1 MSDLWTKCMAAW
13 VVAFAVAASAAL
25 AQQASEE
32 ADDPQPSPAAA
43 DADEDADLEG
53 EQADQEAEEE
63 ADQDEPDPQAGEEE
77 PSPPPDRPRPP
88 RDREEPV
95 EGVEPPADT
104 EEPADVPAP
113 EDQPDRPAAEDQ
125 RGRDTDAR
133 TRTDAELEGE
143 AETEGRL
150 EGRADAELDLGLSF
164 TDRDNRLVINN
175 IEEQSA
181 LATAGIQRGDVLV
194 SVNDRRI
201 SSQRDFWR
209 WIQVTQ
215 PGSRIALRVLREG
228 RPQTI
233 FVRYAEL
240 FPRGY
245 RAQRVEYDDPGGPRA
260 TLGVVLDRN
269 YDRGAMVV
277 RVAPGSP
284 AERAGVRRGDIIV
297 ELDGERVGSPEDL
310 IELVTLRQPGDV
322 VDIQVVR
329 PLQARLTASAGGPPS
344 APVEGR
350 TYIERETE
358 FIEGDAEFRGPARTR
373 VGGRVREGA
382 ILDRDRDGRRLDVL
396 RPRN

>member
-53 EQADQEAEEE
+53 EQADQEADEE
-63 ADQDEPDPQAGEEE
+63 ADQEEPAPRAGEEE
-77 PSPPPDRPRPP
+77 PSPPDRPRPP
-88 RDREEPV
+88 RDRD
-95 EGVEPPADT
+95 EPPADS

-113 EDQPDRPAAEDQ
+113 EDQLDRPAAED
-125 RGRDTDAR
+125 RGARDTDAR

-164 TDRDNRLVINN
+164 TDRDNRLMINN

-209 WIQVTQ
+209 WIRVAQ

-228 RPQTI
+228 RPQTV
-233 FVRYAEL
+233 FVRYVDL

-245 RAQRVEYDDPGGPRA
+245 REQYRVQYDDPGEGPRA

-297 ELDGERVGSPEDL
+297 QLEGERVGSPQDL

-329 PLQARLTASAGGPPS
+329 PLQARLAAAAGGQPP

-350 TYIERETE
+350 TYIERQTE
-358 FIEGDAEFRGPARTR
+358 FIEGDTEFRGPARTR

>member
-13 VVAFAVAASAAL
+13 VVAFAVTASAAL

-53 EQADQEAEEE
+53 EQADQEADEE
-63 ADQDEPDPQAGEEE
+63 ADQEEPAPRAGEEE
-77 PSPPPDRPRPP
+77 PLPPDRPRPP
-88 RDREEPV
+88 RDRD
-95 EGVEPPADT
+95 EPPADT
-104 EEPADVPAP
+104 EEPADVRAP
-113 EDQPDRPAAEDQ
+113 EDQPDRPAAED
-125 RGRDTDAR
+125 RGARDTDAR

-164 TDRDNRLVINN
+164 TDRDNRLMINN

-181 LATAGIQRGDVLV
+181 LAAAGIQRGDVLV

-209 WIQVTQ
+209 WIRVAQ

-245 RAQRVEYDDPGGPRA
+245 RAQRVQYDDPGGPRA

-297 ELDGERVGSPEDL
+297 QLDGERVGSPQDL

-329 PLQARLTASAGGPPS
+329 PLQARLTAAAGGPPS

-350 TYIERETE
+350 TDIERQTE

-373 VGGRVREGA
+373 IGGRVREGA